1 MSKRSSVG
9 FHRPKSFVMCRG
21 CLLFFTLLVM
31 GAGFTT
37 MVRGGVRVP
46 PDFVTCVTWTHKIS
60 IKTMI
65 RVVWIIFTL
74 FSLVYLLLLG
84 RCRVAPWA
92 ANWLYNRRA
101 FDSTGRLDEAA
112 LHQLI
117 IKLFPLYRPNARKN
131 YVFVPKMFPYKK
143 EKKKKSRLNLN
154 LEELL
159 RLGTPLPKAWAAVL
173 FTSFTPSDSS
183 SSDRLWAPA
192 TPIGDPTTGS
202 PACICPDTSN
212 QSTVHYDSVV

>member
-1 MSKRSSVG
+1 MSRRSSVD

-37 MVRGGVRVP
+37 MVRGGVRAP
-46 PDFVTCVTWTHKIS
+46 PDFVTWVTWTHTKYPLKWGNLPIPLNNL
-60 IKTMI
+60 
-65 RVVWIIFTL
+65 WTL
-74 FSLVYLLLLG
+74 QLRTFFFSVDEGSLPEQRTGSMTGGPLTRLEDLTKLLSTSSSSNFFLLI
-84 RCRVAPWA
+84 
-92 ANWLYNRRA
+92 
-101 FDSTGRLDEAA
+101 D
-112 LHQLI
+112 LI
-117 IKLFPLYRPNARKN
+117 QRQN
-131 YVFVPKMFPYKK
+131 YVFGTQNVSVQKRFD
-143 EKKKKSRLNLN
+143 SN

-159 RLGTPLPKAWAAVL
+159 RLGTPLPKACAAVL

-202 PACICPDTSN
+202 PACICPDT
-212 QSTVHYDSVV
+212 TT